1 MDEEQSFHG
10 RRCVVGRRRQCR
22 LSLFQTGIGDKAAGN
37 AAQRAASVHRFDFLV
52 SSGFAS
58 ALVPAAVGD
67 LVIGTEVVAY
77 DHDHGRAREKR
88 VFPSGAEE
96 VALATRVAQSVGL
109 VARTGRIVTVP
120 RVLSLSAE
128 KRTVADRSGA
138 IGADMESAA
147 ICASGES
154 TGTSVLVV
162 RAVSDLLE
170 EDLALDFNQFLG
182 PTGWIRGML
191 YCTAHPRTPWGLNRL
206 RRQAVIGA
214 DRLTRFF
221 VQFFDELG

>member
-1 MDEEQSFHG
+1 
-10 RRCVVGRRRQCR
+10 
-22 LSLFQTGIGDKAAGN
+22 
-37 AAQRAASVHRFDFLV
+37 
-52 SSGFAS
+52 
-58 ALVPAAVGD
+58 
-67 LVIGTEVVAY
+67 
-77 DHDHGRAREKR
+77 
-88 VFPSGAEE
+88 
-96 VALATRVAQSVGL
+96 
-109 VARTGRIVTVP
+109 
-120 RVLSLSAE
+120 
-128 KRTVADRSGA
+128 
-138 IGADMESAA
+138 MESAA

-191 YCTAHPRTPWGLNRL
+191 QCTTHPGTLWGLNRL